1 MHLSFAQLLMYL
13 SNTTSPDITYVVS
26 KLARYMAK
34 PTMASLLAAKRVLR
48 YLKGTTDLG
57 LTFNVKNGLR
67 TATITADADYAG
79 DPETKR
85 STTGFSFHIH
95 GGTISWKC
103 KLQPTVALSS
113 MKAEYSEEAVWLQT
127 LLTEITGKPGSNHN
141 L

>member
-1 MHLSFAQLLMYL
+1 
-13 SNTTSPDITYVVS
+13 
-26 KLARYMAK
+26 MAK